1 MPQTL
6 ADLLQCVELGV
17 TDMRYSVLAGRVLFS
32 LLFVMAGLGHF
43 SSQEIAYA
51 AAQGVPLASIV
62 VPMAGIIAIVG
73 GLSIALGYKAK
84 WGAALVVLFLVPVTV
99 MMHNFWSVTDPVAA
113 QDQMAHFMKNVSLLG
128 SALLIF
134 YFGSGPLSLD
144 ARSGSRSE
152 ERKEREAA

>member
-1 MPQTL
+1 
-6 ADLLQCVELGV
+6 
-17 TDMRYSVLAGRVLFS
+17 MRYSVLAGRVLFS
-32 LLFVMAGLGHF
+32 SLFVMAGLGHF

-62 VPMAGIIAIVG
+62 VPMSGIMALVG

-84 WGAALVVLFLVPVTV
+84 WGAALIILFLVPVTI
-99 MMHNFWSVTDPVAA
+99 MMHNFWSVSDPVAA

-134 YFGSGPLSLD
+134 HFGSGPLSLD
-144 ARSGSRSE
+144 ARGSRSE
-152 ERKEREAA
+152 ERKQRAAA